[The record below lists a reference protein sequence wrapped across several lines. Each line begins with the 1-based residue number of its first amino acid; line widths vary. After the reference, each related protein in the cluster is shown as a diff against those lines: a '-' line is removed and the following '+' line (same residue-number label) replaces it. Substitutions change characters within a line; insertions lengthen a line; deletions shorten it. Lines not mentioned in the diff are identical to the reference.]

1 VPRRVPRLGHDDRE
15 EVKRIAEVRRLLQ
28 SVNLGATAI
37 GTTVTAAPGYPALAV
52 KHLSAIIG
60 IEFGLA
66 EDLIEATSDT
76 GDYVLLSGVLKHTSA
91 NLTKICNDI
100 RMLASGPRCG
110 LNELNLPQMQP
121 GSSITPGKVDPVIP
135 EVVNQTGF
143 LVIGL
148 DLTVTLAAS
157 AGQLQL
163 NVMEPVITFALFA
176 SIATMERAVTSLR
189 VNCVQ
194 GITANAERTRDMV
207 LNSLGI
213 VTLKPSLGYKQ
224 CAEIVHEGHVTGKS
238 LHDIVVKERQLLT
251 QQKWDEV
258 FFLGKD
264 LKDDPEY
271 QARLASGAIP
281 PPKAAADRPPL
292 KPGATLSAVLFLI
305 AVTLVVLFGFFPSLR
320 ELPGA
325 KTPLA
330 MPIVIEIVMLS
341 VAAVMLMATMVPVDE
356 VPKTSTLRAGVVAVL
371 GIFGLAWLGDSFIAA
386 NWDTARRL
394 PWGVLMLFK
403 RRAHAGR
410 CHRGERRVG
419 VHRARE
425 PGPGRTA
432 PLLLVLAI
440 TAMTVFLSELTSNTA
455 QVSSM
460 VPVLAAMAPV
470 LGMNPY
476 VLILACTLGA
486 SSAYMMPVGT
496 PPNAIVFG
504 TGLVRL
510 PQMMRAGF
518 LMNLVGILVITALAA
533 LFIAPLL
540 GNPR

>member
-121 GSSITPGKVDPVIP
+121 GSSITPGKVDPVIL

-432 PLLLVLAI
+432 PPPAG
-440 TAMTVFLSELTSNTA
+440 ARDHRHDR
-455 QVSSM
+455 
-460 VPVLAAMAPV
+460 VPL
-470 LGMNPY
+470 
-476 VLILACTLGA
+476 
-486 SSAYMMPVGT
+486 
-496 PPNAIVFG
+496 
-504 TGLVRL
+504 
-510 PQMMRAGF
+510 
-518 LMNLVGILVITALAA
+518 
-533 LFIAPLL
+533 
-540 GNPR
+540 